1 MTLRER
7 LSNDHLVRNSLFL
20 MLSTW
25 TMGLFGFVFW
35 LLAAHLCSSV
45 SIGQATTVISAMSVI
60 AYVSDLGLSQ
70 TLIRVLPTSRD
81 ANAEINT
88 ALVLSS
94 GLAMLIAVGYL
105 VVVPSITPN
114 VEFLRAHLINAVAF
128 VLLNGCAAANLL
140 TDSVFIAHRR
150 AYYNF
155 LVDGVVQGVTK
166 VVLLG
171 GFLAFSAFGI
181 FASTGLASGMAV
193 VASLVFLVWRVGYHP
208 SLRIDIAVFLRTLR
222 FSLANYVGNVFQI
235 LPLLVLPVI
244 VVSGDGPRRAAY
256 FFIAFNLA
264 NLIYAVPFGMS
275 SSMLAEGSHESADLG
290 ALARRAAKI
299 LLPLT
304 VGIALV
310 VVVAAH
316 WALLV
321 YGPSYSA
328 NATTPLIVL
337 AAALPIVGLNNFGQI
352 LLKLRGQL
360 TSLVLLNLASFVTI
374 VALAE
379 MWSSS
384 GLTLIAVAWALGNLV
399 AGVIAVASLLR
410 PAKAR
415 SATGARAATDR
426 GRALAMGR

>member
-1 MTLRER
+1 MTLRRR
-7 LSNDHLVRNSLFL
+7 LSEDHLVRNSLFL

-45 SIGQATTVISAMSVI
+45 SIGRATTVISAMSVI
-60 AYVSDLGLSQ
+60 SYVSDLGLSQ
-70 TLIRVLPTSRD
+70 TLIRVLPTSQD
-81 ANAEINT
+81 ADAEINT
-88 ALVLSS
+88 ALVLST
-94 GLAMLIAVGYL
+94 GLAMVIAVGYL
-105 VVVPSITPN
+105 VVVPSIAPN
-114 VEFLRAHLINAVAF
+114 VGFLRAHLINAVAF
-128 VLLNGCAAANLL
+128 VVLNGCAAANLL
-140 TDSVFIAHRR
+140 TDSVFIARRR

-155 LVDGVVQGVTK
+155 LVDGVVQGITK
-166 VVLLG
+166 VALLG

-181 FASTGLASGMAV
+181 FASTGLASGVAV
-193 VASLVFLVWRVGYHP
+193 VASLIFLVWRVGYRP

-222 FSLANYVGNVFQI
+222 FSLANYVGNVFQL

-264 NLIYAVPFGMS
+264 NLTYAVPFGMS
-275 SSMLAEGSHESADLG
+275 SSLLAEGSQQSVDLG
-290 ALARRAAKI
+290 ALARRAGKV

-304 VGIALV
+304 VGIAII

-360 TSLVLLNLASFVTI
+360 TSLVVLNIASFITI
-374 VALAE
+374 VGLAE
-379 MWSSS
+379 LWSSA
-384 GLTLIAVAWALGNLV
+384 GLTLMAVAWTIGNLV
-399 AGVIAVASLLR
+399 AGLIAVASLLR
-410 PAKAR
+410 PAKSPSLAGPR
-415 SATGARAATDR
+415 ATMDG
-426 GRALAMGR
+426 GRLLAMER

>member
-114 VEFLRAHLINAVAF
+114 VEFLRGHLINAVAF

-181 FASTGLASGMAV
+181 FVHRPGQRHGRGGQPGLPCLAGGLPSEPAHRHC
-193 VASLVFLVWRVGYHP
+193 RVP
-208 SLRIDIAVFLRTLR
+208 PDAAVFLGQLCRQRVPDPSVTGP
-222 FSLANYVGNVFQI
+222 AGN
-235 LPLLVLPVI
+235 
-244 VVSGDGPRRAAY
+244 SGERDRPRRAAY

-290 ALARRAAKI
+290 ALARRAA
-299 LLPLT
+299 
-304 VGIALV
+304 
-310 VVVAAH
+310 
-316 WALLV
+316 
-321 YGPSYSA
+321 
-328 NATTPLIVL
+328 
-337 AAALPIVGLNNFGQI
+337 
-352 LLKLRGQL
+352 
-360 TSLVLLNLASFVTI
+360 
-374 VALAE
+374 
-379 MWSSS
+379 
-384 GLTLIAVAWALGNLV
+384 
-399 AGVIAVASLLR
+399 
-410 PAKAR
+410 R
-415 SATGARAATDR
+415 SCSH
-426 GRALAMGR
+426 